1 MTDRKRVRL
10 VQERQIDPLADV
22 LRERAPPESRLG
34 PYPADDLV
42 ETPAPKP
49 SLVPFGSTE
58 VEPAKKKRKA
68 APPAST
74 DYVELHARSAFS
86 FLHGASLPEDLAAA
100 AADAGHAVFGL
111 ADVGGVYGAP
121 RFHTAARAAGLRPLV
136 GAELDVQG
144 AGALTLLCEDRQGY
158 KNLCRLL
165 TLGHEG
171 REKGQCTVTLAQ
183 LAEFR
188 RGLVA
193 LSAGTPDQL
202 VAAAG
207 VLGTESLY
215 AEVQRHLDPAEEREN
230 RRRLDAARARGLRV
244 VAGGG
249 IRHATPH
256 LKPLYDALTCIR
268 LKTTLDV
275 AGRALS
281 RNAERHVRPAA
292 EAAALFRDLPDAV
305 RNTRAVAE
313 RCAFTLE
320 DLGYEFPDP
329 HLSYSTTLD
338 GELWHRTF
346 DGARTRYGGPGSG
359 RWPKAV
365 AQIERELNL
374 IAKLGLA
381 GYFLIV
387 HDLVQFC
394 ARERV
399 MVQGRGSAANS
410 AVCYS
415 LGITAVDPVGMG
427 LLFERF
433 LSEERRS
440 DAAPPRGG
448 PEPQAEASGDVRG
461 QKCWPDID
469 LDLPSGDQREK
480 VIQHVY
486 QRFGKAGAAMT
497 ANVITY
503 RARSASREIGKVL
516 GLPQAEL
523 DRLSHL
529 LPQFE
534 FVSEYDDLANRAAE
548 AGFGRDDRRVQLFL
562 TLCRQIAGLP
572 RHLGQHSGGMVIAKN
587 RLDEIVPLEP
597 ASMPGRVVVQWDKDD
612 CADLGIIKV
621 DLLGLGMMAVFEQ
634 AIPLVRAHEG
644 VDVDLAQLPP
654 GDPGVYELLQKAD
667 TVGVFQV
674 ESRAQ
679 MATLPRMRPTTFY
692 DIVVEVAIIRPGPIV
707 GQMVNPYLERRA
719 GRQKVTV
726 PHPSLWPV
734 LERTLGVP
742 LFQEQLMRIAMVAAN
757 FTGGEADELRRA
769 MGSKR
774 SVDRMKHIEERLR
787 AGMTKN
793 AISPKAQDEIVQGIT
808 SFALYGFPE
817 SHAAS
822 FALLVYASAYLKV
835 HHPQAFYAGM
845 LNCWPMGFYSPAT
858 LVKDAQRRGVR
869 VRPIDLVRSD
879 WLCTLERDGPEE
891 ELRLRLGMRY
901 VRGLRE
907 ELVKALVAERA
918 RRPFATVADLSA
930 RVPLRRDE
938 LATLAEIGALAS
950 LPLHPGAAPGTRRAA
965 LWQVEAALRRPPGLF
980 ADVEP
985 DDDDASAAAPLPE
998 MSVRDRTAADLRGTG
1013 MTVGPHPVALER
1025 DRLRKLG
1032 VRSAAE
1038 LPRMRN
1044 GQRVRAGGLCIVRQ
1058 RPGTAKGFVFLSLED
1073 ETGISN
1079 IVIDP
1084 PTFEKNR
1091 RPVLCSALL
1100 VVEGRL
1106 ERYDG
1111 VTSVKGDR
1119 FWSLD
1124 DALTLP
1130 SRDFR

>member
-1 MTDRKRVRL
+1 MTDRKS
-10 VQERQIDPLADV
+10 AS
-22 LRERAPPESRLG
+22 A
-34 PYPADDLV
+34 
-42 ETPAPKP
+42 ETKQH
-49 SLVPFGSTE
+49 G
-58 VEPAKKKRKA
+58 A
-68 APPAST
+68 ARSAAT

-86 FLHGASLPEDLAAA
+86 FLHGASLPEDLATAA
-100 AADAGHAVFGL
+100 AKAGHEVFGL

-121 RFHTAARAAGLRPLV
+121 RFHTAASAAGLRPLV
-136 GAELDVQG
+136 GAELEVEG
-144 AGALTLLCEDRQGY
+144 AGALALLCEDRQGY

-171 REKGQCTVTLAQ
+171 REKGQCRVPLAQ
-183 LAEFR
+183 LADFR

-193 LSAGTPDQL
+193 LSAGTPDEL
-202 VAAAG
+202 VAAAS
-207 VLGTESLY
+207 VLGTEALF

-249 IRHATPH
+249 IRHTTPQ
-256 LKPLYDALTCIR
+256 LKALYDVLTCIR
-268 LKTTLDV
+268 LKTTLDA
-275 AGRALS
+275 AGRALC
-281 RNAERHVRPAA
+281 RNAERHVRPPA
-292 EAAALFRDLPDAV
+292 EMAALFRDLPDAV
-305 RNTRAVAE
+305 RNTRTVAE

-329 HLSYSTTLD
+329 HLHCSTTLD
-338 GELWHRTF
+338 GELWHRTLE
-346 DGARTRYGGPGSG
+346 GARVRYGGPGSA
-359 RWPKAV
+359 RWPKAL
-365 AQIERELNL
+365 AQIERELKL
-374 IAKLGLA
+374 IEKLGLA

-387 HDLVQFC
+387 HDLVQYC
-394 ARERV
+394 ARENV
-399 MVQGRGSAANS
+399 LVQGRGSAANS

-415 LGITAVDPVGMG
+415 LGITAVDPVGME

-440 DAAPPRGG
+440 DAAPPRRG
-448 PEPQAEASGDVRG
+448 PEPQAEASGAVRG

-529 LPQFE
+529 LPHFE
-534 FVSEYDDLANRAAE
+534 FTTEHDDLSNRAAE
-548 AGFGRDDRRVQLFL
+548 AGFARDDRRVQLFL
-562 TLCRQIAGLP
+562 ALCRQIAGLP
-572 RHLGQHSGGMVIAKN
+572 RHLGQHSGGMVIAKT
-587 RLDEIVPLEP
+587 RLDEVVPLEP

-621 DLLGLGMMAVFEQ
+621 DLLGLGMMAVLEQ
-634 AIPLVRAHEG
+634 AVPLVRAHEG
-644 VDVDLAQLPP
+644 VRVDLAQLPP
-654 GDPGVYELLQKAD
+654 GDPGVYDLLQKAD

-679 MATLPRMRPTTFY
+679 MATLPRMRPTSFY

-719 GRQKVTV
+719 GRQTVTV

-734 LERTLGVP
+734 LSRTLGVP
-742 LFQEQLMRIAMVAAN
+742 LFQEQLMRIAMVAAD

-793 AISPKAQDEIVQGIT
+793 GIQPAAQDEIVQSIT

-835 HHPQAFYAGM
+835 HHPQAFYAAM

-869 VRPIDLVRSD
+869 VRAIDVARSD

-891 ELRLRLGMRY
+891 ELRLRLGLRY

-907 ELVKALVAERA
+907 EMAKQLVAERA
-918 RRPFATVADLSA
+918 ARPFASIADLSA
-930 RVPLRRDE
+930 RVPLRREE

-950 LPLHPGAAPGTRRAA
+950 LPLHPGAERATRRAA
-965 LWQVEAALRRPPGLF
+965 LWQAEAALRRPPGLF
-980 ADVEP
+980 AHLEP
-985 DDDDASAAAPLPE
+985 ADETSSPTPTSSPLPE
-998 MSVRDRTAADLRGTG
+998 MTARERTAADLHGTG

-1025 DRLRKLG
+1025 ERLRQLG

-1038 LPRMRN
+1038 LPKLRN

-1084 PTFEKNR
+1084 PTFERNR

-1106 ERYDG
+1106 EKYDG

-1119 FWSLD
+1119 FWSLE

>member
-1 MTDRKRVRL
+1 
-10 VQERQIDPLADV
+10 
-22 LRERAPPESRLG
+22 
-34 PYPADDLV
+34 
-42 ETPAPKP
+42 
-49 SLVPFGSTE
+49 
-58 VEPAKKKRKA
+58 
-68 APPAST
+68 
-74 DYVELHARSAFS
+74 
-86 FLHGASLPEDLAAA
+86 
-100 AADAGHAVFGL
+100 
-111 ADVGGVYGAP
+111 
-121 RFHTAARAAGLRPLV
+121 
-136 GAELDVQG
+136 
-144 AGALTLLCEDRQGY
+144 
-158 KNLCRLL
+158 
-165 TLGHEG
+165 
-171 REKGQCTVTLAQ
+171 
-183 LAEFR
+183 
-188 RGLVA
+188 
-193 LSAGTPDQL
+193 
-202 VAAAG
+202 
-207 VLGTESLY
+207 VLGTERLH

-249 IRHATPH
+249 IRHAAAG

-268 LKTTLDV
+268 LKTTLDG
-275 AGRALS
+275 AGRALC
-281 RNAERHVRPAA
+281 RNAERHVRPPGEVAA
-292 EAAALFRDLPDAV
+292 QFRDLPDAV

-313 RCAFTLE
+313 RCAFTLS

-329 HLSYSTTLD
+329 HLRYATTLD
-338 GELWHRTF
+338 GELRHRTLE
-346 DGARTRYGGPGSG
+346 GARTRYGGPGSA

-365 AQIERELNL
+365 AQIERELSL
-374 IAKLGLA
+374 IAQLGLA

-394 ARERV
+394 AREKV

-433 LSEERRS
+433 LSAERQGS
-440 DAAPPRGG
+440 DAGSPRRGL
-448 PEPQAEASGDVRG
+448 EPQAEAHGDGRG

-486 QRFGKAGAAMT
+486 QRFGKSGAAMT

-523 DRLSHL
+523 DRLANL

-534 FVSEYDDLANRAAE
+534 FVTEHDDLANRAAE
-548 AGFGRDDRRVQLFL
+548 AGFARDDRRVQLFL

-572 RHLGQHSGGMVIAKN
+572 RHLGQHSGGMVIAKT

-597 ASMPGRVVVQWDKDD
+597 ASMAGRVVVQWDKDD

-621 DLLGLGMMAVFEQ
+621 DLLGLGMMSVLEQ
-634 AIPLVRAHEG
+634 AVPLVRAHEG
-644 VDVDLAQLPP
+644 VEVDLAQLPE
-654 GDPGVYELLQKAD
+654 GDPGVYKLLQEAD

-679 MATLPRMRPTTFY
+679 MATLPRMRPTRFY

-719 GRQKVTV
+719 GRESITV
-726 PHPSLWPV
+726 PHPTLWPV

-774 SVDRMKHIEERLR
+774 SAERMKHIEERLR
-787 AGMTKN
+787 AGMTAN
-793 AISPKAQDEIVQGIT
+793 GIAPAAQDEIVQGIT

-835 HHPQAFYAGM
+835 HHPQAFYAAM

-858 LVKDAQRRGVR
+858 LVKDAQRRGVH
-869 VRPIDLVRSD
+869 VRCIDVARSD

-891 ELRLRLGMRY
+891 ELRVRLGLRY

-907 ELVKALVAERA
+907 QVAKQPVLERSRA
-918 RRPFATVADLSA
+918 PFATVAALAA

-950 LPLHPGAAPGTRRAA
+950 LPIHPGATPGTRRAS

-980 ADVEP
+980 AHVEP
-985 DDDDASAAAPLPE
+985 ADDVAVAIAGAQTDDAPAASPAPLPE
-998 MSVRDRTAADLRGTG
+998 MTIRERTAADLRGTG
-1013 MTVGPHPVALER
+1013 IAVGPHPVALER
-1025 DRLRKLG
+1025 HRLRELG
-1032 VRSAAE
+1032 VKTAAE
-1038 LPRMRN
+1038 LRRLHN

-1084 PTFEKNR
+1084 PTFERNR
-1091 RPVLCSALL
+1091 RPVLGSSLL

-1106 ERYDG
+1106 ERADG
-1111 VTSVKGDR
+1111 VTSVKGDC
-1119 FWSLD
+1119 FWSLA
-1124 DALTLP
+1124 DALPLP

>member
-1 MTDRKRVRL
+1 M
-10 VQERQIDPLADV
+10 
-22 LRERAPPESRLG
+22 LRERAPPEARLG
-34 PYPADDLV
+34 PYPADDLI

-49 SLVPFGSTE
+49 SLVPFAS
-58 VEPAKKKRKA
+58 EPVPQVVRAVRS
-68 APPAST
+68 APS

-86 FLHGASLPEDLAAA
+86 FLHGASLPEDLAVAA
-100 AADAGHAVFGL
+100 AAAGHATLGL

-121 RFHTAARAAGLRPLV
+121 RFHTAAKNAGLRPLV
-136 GAELDVQG
+136 GAELDVEG
-144 AGALTLLCEDRQGY
+144 AGALALLCEDRQGY

-171 REKGQCTVTLAQ
+171 REKGQCKVTLAQ
-183 LAEFR
+183 LADFR

-193 LSAGTPDQL
+193 LSSGTPEEL

-207 VLGTESLY
+207 VLGTERLY

-249 IRHATPH
+249 VRHAVPG

-268 LKTTLDV
+268 LKTTLDA
-275 AGRALS
+275 AGRALC
-281 RNAERHVRPAA
+281 RNAERHVRPPDEVAA
-292 EAAALFRDLPDAV
+292 QFRDLPDAV

-313 RCAFTLE
+313 RCAFTLS

-329 HLSYSTTLD
+329 HLRYATTLD
-338 GELWHRTF
+338 GELRHRTF
-346 DGARTRYGGPGSG
+346 EGARTRYGDPRSA

-365 AQIERELNL
+365 AQIERELSL
-374 IAKLGLA
+374 IAQLGLA

-387 HDLVQFC
+387 HDLVLFC
-394 ARERV
+394 ARENV

-433 LSEERRS
+433 LSAERQS
-440 DAAPPRGG
+440 DG
-448 PEPQAEASGDVRG
+448 RG

-480 VIQHVY
+480 IIQHVY
-486 QRFGKAGAAMT
+486 QRFGKSGAAMT

-516 GLPQAEL
+516 GLPEAEL
-523 DRLSHL
+523 DRLANL

-534 FVSEYDDLANRAAE
+534 FVTEHDDLASRAAE
-548 AGFGRDDRRVQLFL
+548 AGFARDDRRVQLFL

-572 RHLGQHSGGMVIAKN
+572 RHLGQHSGGMVIAKT

-621 DLLGLGMMAVFEQ
+621 DLLGLGMMSVLEQ
-634 AIPLVRAHEG
+634 AVPLVRAHEG

-654 GDPGVYELLQKAD
+654 GDPGVYTLLQEAD

-679 MATLPRMRPTTFY
+679 MATLPRMRPTRFY

-719 GRQKVTV
+719 GRQPVTV

-769 MGSKR
+769 MGNKR
-774 SVDRMKHIEERLR
+774 SVARMKHIEERLR

-793 AISPKAQDEIVQGIT
+793 GIAPKAQDEIVQGIT

-835 HHPQAFYAGM
+835 HHPQAFYAAM

-858 LVKDAQRRGVR
+858 LVKDAQRRDVHVR
-869 VRPIDLVRSD
+869 CIDVSRSD

-891 ELRLRLGMRY
+891 ELRVRLGLRY

-907 ELVKALVAERA
+907 QVAKQLVAERA
-918 RRPFATVADLSA
+918 RAPFRTVADLSA
-930 RVPLRRDE
+930 R
-938 LATLAEIGALAS
+938 
-950 LPLHPGAAPGTRRAA
+950 
-965 LWQVEAALRRPPGLF
+965 
-980 ADVEP
+980 
-985 DDDDASAAAPLPE
+985 
-998 MSVRDRTAADLRGTG
+998 
-1013 MTVGPHPVALER
+1013 
-1025 DRLRKLG
+1025 
-1032 VRSAAE
+1032 
-1038 LPRMRN
+1038 
-1044 GQRVRAGGLCIVRQ
+1044 
-1058 RPGTAKGFVFLSLED
+1058 
-1073 ETGISN
+1073 
-1079 IVIDP
+1079 
-1084 PTFEKNR
+1084 
-1091 RPVLCSALL
+1091 
-1100 VVEGRL
+1100 
-1106 ERYDG
+1106 
-1111 VTSVKGDR
+1111 
-1119 FWSLD
+1119 
-1124 DALTLP
+1124 
-1130 SRDFR
+1130 

>member
-1 MTDRKRVRL
+1 
-10 VQERQIDPLADV
+10 
-22 LRERAPPESRLG
+22 
-34 PYPADDLV
+34 
-42 ETPAPKP
+42 
-49 SLVPFGSTE
+49 
-58 VEPAKKKRKA
+58 
-68 APPAST
+68 
-74 DYVELHARSAFS
+74 
-86 FLHGASLPEDLAAA
+86 
-100 AADAGHAVFGL
+100 
-111 ADVGGVYGAP
+111 
-121 RFHTAARAAGLRPLV
+121 
-136 GAELDVQG
+136 
-144 AGALTLLCEDRQGY
+144 
-158 KNLCRLL
+158 
-165 TLGHEG
+165 
-171 REKGQCTVTLAQ
+171 
-183 LAEFR
+183 
-188 RGLVA
+188 
-193 LSAGTPDQL
+193 
-202 VAAAG
+202 
-207 VLGTESLY
+207 
-215 AEVQRHLDPAEEREN
+215 
-230 RRRLDAARARGLRV
+230 RRRLDAARARGLRL

-249 IRHATPH
+249 IRHATPQ

-268 LKTTLDV
+268 LKTTLDA
-275 AGRALS
+275 AGRALC
-281 RNAERHVRPAA
+281 RNAERHVRPPA
-292 EAAALFRDLPDAV
+292 ETAALFRDLPDAL

-329 HLSYSTTLD
+329 HLHCSTTLD

-346 DGARTRYGGPGSG
+346 EGARVRYGGPGSA

-365 AQIERELNL
+365 AQIERELAL
-374 IAKLGLA
+374 IRKLGLA

-394 ARERV
+394 VRENV
-399 MVQGRGSAANS
+399 LVQGRGSAANS

-415 LGITAVDPVGMG
+415 LGITAVDPVGME

-433 LSEERRS
+433 LSEERT
-440 DAAPPRGG
+440 
-448 PEPQAEASGDVRG
+448 DVRG

-516 GLPQAEL
+516 GLPQTEL

-529 LPQFE
+529 LPHFE
-534 FVSEYDDLANRAAE
+534 FTTEHDDLASRAAE
-548 AGFGRDDRRVQLFL
+548 AGFARDDRRVQLFL
-562 TLCRQIAGLP
+562 ALCRQVAGLP
-572 RHLGQHSGGMVIAKN
+572 RHLGQHSGGMVIAKT
-587 RLDEIVPLEP
+587 RLDEVVPLEP

-621 DLLGLGMMAVFEQ
+621 DLLGLGMMAVLEQ
-634 AIPLVRAHEG
+634 AVPMVRAHEG
-644 VDVDLAQLPP
+644 VTVDLAQLPP
-654 GDPGVYELLQKAD
+654 GDPGVYQLLQKAD

-679 MATLPRMRPTTFY
+679 MATLPRMRPENFY

-707 GQMVNPYLERRA
+707 GQMVNPYLQRRA
-719 GRQKVTV
+719 GRQEPTV

-734 LERTLGVP
+734 LKRTLGVP

-774 SVDRMKHIEERLR
+774 SAERMKRIEERLR
-787 AGMTKN
+787 AGMTAN
-793 AISPKAQDEIVQGIT
+793 GIAVAAQDEIVQGIS

-835 HHPQAFYAGM
+835 HHPQAFYAAM

-869 VRPIDLVRSD
+869 VKPIDVARSD
-879 WLCTLERDGPEE
+879 WLCTLEREGPEE
-891 ELRLRLGMRY
+891 ELRLRLGLRY

-907 ELVKALVAERA
+907 ELAKQLAAERA
-918 RRPFATVADLSA
+918 VRPFASIADLSA
-930 RVPLRRDE
+930 RVPLRREE

-950 LPLHPGAAPGTRRAA
+950 LPVRPGTSPGTRRAA

-980 ADVEP
+980 ARLEP
-985 DDDDASAAAPLPE
+985 ADEPGSGLEDHRGDAESAEVFPFIRDPPRPPRLRGESEPVASSPLPE
-998 MSVRDRTAADLRGTG
+998 MTVRERTAADLHGTG

-1025 DRLRKLG
+1025 DRLRRLG
-1032 VRSAAE
+1032 VRSATE
-1038 LPRMRN
+1038 LTRMRN
-1044 GQRVRAGGLCIVRQ
+1044 GQRVRAGGVCIVRQ

-1084 PTFEKNR
+1084 PTFERNR

-1106 ERYDG
+1106 EKYDG

-1119 FWSLD
+1119 FWSLE

>member
-1 MTDRKRVRL
+1 MT
-10 VQERQIDPLADV
+10 E
-22 LRERAPPESRLG
+22 
-34 PYPADDLV
+34 
-42 ETPAPKP
+42 
-49 SLVPFGSTE
+49 
-58 VEPAKKKRKA
+58 
-68 APPAST
+68 
-74 DYVELHARSAFS
+74 YVELHARSAFS
-86 FLHGASLPEDLAAA
+86 FLRAASLPEDLAAA
-100 AADAGHAVFGL
+100 AAEAGHGVFGL
-111 ADVGGVYGAP
+111 ADAGGVYGAP
-121 RFHTAARAAGLRPLV
+121 RFHTAARGAGLRPLV
-136 GAELDVQG
+136 GAELEVEG
-144 AGALTLLCEDRQGY
+144 AGALALLCEDRQGY

-171 REKGQCTVTLAQ
+171 REKGQCRVTLAQ
-183 LAEFR
+183 LADFR

-193 LSAGTPDQL
+193 LSAGTPGEL

-207 VLGTESLY
+207 ALGTGALY
-215 AEVQRHLDPAEEREN
+215 AELQRHLDPGEEREN

-244 VAGGG
+244 VAGSG
-249 IRHATPH
+249 IRHATPQ

-268 LKTTLDV
+268 LKTTLDA
-275 AGRALS
+275 AGRELV

-292 EAAALFRDLPDAV
+292 GTAALFRDLPEAV
-305 RNTRAVAE
+305 RNTRAVAD

-329 HLSYSTTLD
+329 HLHASTTLD
-338 GELWHRTF
+338 GELWHRTLE
-346 DGARTRYGGPGSG
+346 GARVRYGGPGSA

-365 AQIERELNL
+365 AQIERELSL
-374 IAKLGLA
+374 IRKLGLA

-394 ARERV
+394 GREDV
-399 MVQGRGSAANS
+399 LVQGRGSAANS

-433 LSEERRS
+433 LSEERT
-440 DAAPPRGG
+440 
-448 PEPQAEASGDVRG
+448 DVRG

-523 DRLSHL
+523 DRLSNL
-529 LPQFE
+529 LPHFE
-534 FVSEYDDLANRAAE
+534 FVTEHDDLANRAAE
-548 AGFGRDDRRVQLFL
+548 AGFARGDRRVQLFL
-562 TLCRQIAGLP
+562 ALCRQIAGLP
-572 RHLGQHSGGMVIAKN
+572 RHLGQHSGGMVIAKT
-587 RLDEIVPLEP
+587 RLDEVVPLEP

-621 DLLGLGMMAVFEQ
+621 DLLGLGMMAVLEQ
-634 AIPLVRAHEG
+634 AVPLVRAHEG
-644 VDVDLAQLPP
+644 VTVDLAQLPE

-679 MATLPRMRPTTFY
+679 MATLPRMRPERFY

-719 GRQKVTV
+719 KRQPVTV

-742 LFQEQLMRIAMVAAN
+742 LFQEQLMRIAMVAAS

-774 SVDRMKHIEERLR
+774 SVDRMKRIEERLR
-787 AGMTKN
+787 AGMTAN
-793 AISPKAQDEIVQGIT
+793 GIATAAQDEIVQGIS

-835 HHPQAFYAGM
+835 HHPQAFYAAM

-869 VRPIDLVRSD
+869 VKPIDVARSD
-879 WLCTLERDGPEE
+879 WLCTLEREGPEE
-891 ELRLRLGMRY
+891 ELRLRLGLRY

-907 ELVKALVAERA
+907 EMAKKLAAERA
-918 RRPFATVADLSA
+918 VRPFASIADLSA
-930 RVPLRRDE
+930 RVSLRREE

-950 LPLHPGAAPGTRRAA
+950 LPVHPGSSPGTRRAA
-965 LWQVEAALRRPPGLF
+965 LWQCEAALRRPPGLF
-980 ADVEP
+980 AHLEP
-985 DDDDASAAAPLPE
+985 LDEPNSSSKDQRGDAESAEVFLFTRDPPRPPRLRVGSESSIASPLPE
-998 MSVRDRTAADLRGTG
+998 MTGRERTAADLRGTG

-1025 DRLRKLG
+1025 ERLRRLG

-1038 LPRMRN
+1038 LVLLRN

-1084 PTFEKNR
+1084 PTFERNR
-1091 RPVLCSALL
+1091 RPILCSALL

-1119 FWSLD
+1119 FWSLE
-1124 DALTLP
+1124 DALALP